1 MRKMFKVVC
10 ASLLLVA
17 FAFTFNADVLFARSR
32 RPRPVP
38 REELERRENERIIHS
53 QLGRELIEW
62 DRKYGSGAEK
72 RREEELKRE
81 MERRRRQKEIERK
94 ALEDAEILGDIIGE
108 ELRK

>member
-1 MRKMFKVVC
+1 MSKMFKAIC
-10 ASLLLVA
+10 ASMLIVA
-17 FAFTFNADVLFARSR
+17 LAFTFDAGVSSARTR

-38 REELERRENERIIHS
+38 KEELERRERERIEHS
-53 QLGRELIEW
+53 QLGRELIKW
-62 DRKYGSGAEK
+62 DRKYGSGADK

-81 MERRRRQKEIERK
+81 MERRRKQKELERR